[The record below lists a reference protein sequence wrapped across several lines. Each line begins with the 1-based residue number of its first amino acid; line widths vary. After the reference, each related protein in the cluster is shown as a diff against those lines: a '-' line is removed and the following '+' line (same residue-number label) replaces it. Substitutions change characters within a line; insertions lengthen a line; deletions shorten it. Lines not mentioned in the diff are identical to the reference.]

1 MTSCSFSDHK
11 ASACEAHNLD
21 WSLLFMGGA
30 LTLLGMGHRGLGGA
44 IARNLGTIALGT
56 GVASLLQDRSSP
68 MNVETSTNDHIHDVD
83 PPRVREARP
92 AGLRDAVD
100 VAGYESFPAS
110 DPPAI
115 R

>member
-1 MTSCSFSDHK
+1 MASCSFTERSD
-11 ASACEAHNLD
+11 SSCESHNLD
-21 WSLLFMGGA
+21 WSLFFMGGA
-30 LTLLGMGHRGLGGA
+30 LTLLGMGHRGIGGA
-44 IARNLGTIALGT
+44 IARNLGTIAIGT
-56 GVASLLQDRSSP
+56 AAASLLQDRSRPITHESFGP
-68 MNVETSTNDHIHDVD
+68 ERIREPEPVRMRET
-83 PPRVREARP
+83 RP

>member
-1 MTSCSFSDHK
+1 MSSCTFNDQRSG
-11 ASACEAHNLD
+11 ACDAHNLD

-56 GVASLLQDRSSP
+56 GAVSLLKEGSWTAAAEQEWPTRRES
-68 MNVETSTNDHIHDVD
+68 
-83 PPRVREARP
+83 PPRIHEP
-92 AGLRDAVD
+92 HPTSLKDAVD

-115 R
+115 H

>member
-1 MTSCSFSDHK
+1 MTTCSFNDQH
-11 ASACEAHNLD
+11 ATACEAHNLD

-30 LTLLGMGHRGLGGA
+30 LTLLGMGHRGIGGA

-56 GVASLLQDRSSP
+56 GAASLLQDRSSS
-68 MNVETSTNDHIHDVD
+68 MNIESSPSERIRDTE
-83 PPRVREARP
+83 PPRVREPRP